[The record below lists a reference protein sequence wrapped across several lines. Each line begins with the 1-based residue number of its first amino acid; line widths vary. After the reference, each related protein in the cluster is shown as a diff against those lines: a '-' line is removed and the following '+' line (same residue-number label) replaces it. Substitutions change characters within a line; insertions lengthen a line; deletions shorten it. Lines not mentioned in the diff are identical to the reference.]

1 MMRLPLLISF
11 LFFVVQMSAQTSLP
25 INPWE
30 SVAPGGSQ
38 VFTDLKDAAKNAS
51 VAYRLELVGPEVFR
65 DKKYPAKVSALS
77 SLMALRISDNGL
89 TDFPRS
95 FLDLHALIYFSSK
108 GNAFHS
114 LPDSLGMM
122 SNLKFMEF
130 HQAAF
135 DTVPEGLYG
144 LPRLQSLTFNGNTD
158 TLVFT
163 SAVKYFAKTLI
174 ELKIYNSLF
183 DTLPDEFS
191 QMSALSKLV
200 LYKCKLTEIPKPVYN
215 LSTLS
220 ELWLDSNNL
229 TVLPTDIALMQGLT
243 YLSLRGN
250 RITKVTSSIC
260 FLKNLVV
267 LDLRGNPMDPYDVNI
282 VQALLPDTRVLF

>member
-1 MMRLPLLISF
+1 MRPLIVLIFLLSAGVSF
-11 LFFVVQMSAQTSLP
+11 AQQSLP

-38 VFTDLKDAAKNAS
+38 VFTDLHDAAKNAS
-51 VAYRLELVGPEVFR
+51 VAYRLELTGPEIFR
-65 DKKYPAKVSALS
+65 DKKYPAKVASLS

-89 TDFPRS
+89 TEFPHS
-95 FLDLHALIYFSSK
+95 FLDLHALVFFSSK

-122 SNLKFMEF
+122 SSLRFMEF

-135 DTVPEGLYG
+135 DTVPNGLYG
-144 LPRLQSLTFNGNTD
+144 LPRLQSLTFNANTD

-163 SAVKYFAKTLI
+163 NDVKYFGKTLI
-174 ELKIYNSLF
+174 ELKIYSSLI

-191 QMSALSKLV
+191 QLNALSKLV
-200 LYKCKLTEIPKPVYN
+200 LYKCKLNEIPKPVYN
-215 LSTLS
+215 LAALS

-229 TVLPTDIALMQGLT
+229 TVIPPDIGLMQGLT

-282 VQALLPDTRVLF
+282 VQALLPNTRVLF